1 MPILYDM
8 PLYRPPSEGNNLI
21 VQATVGC
28 SFNHCTFC
36 SMYFTKDYR
45 ARPLAEIFAD
55 IDAGARDWPTV
66 HRVFLADGDAMTLP
80 TEHLVEILDYLAARL
95 PNLARVSAYATPK
108 NLNEKSIEEMAAL
121 RRKKLNLVYLGIE
134 SGATAVL
141 KRIRK
146 GASQDSIAKALAR
159 AREAG
164 LKVSATVIL
173 GLGGRANW
181 QEHIEGTAELVN
193 REPPTYLS
201 TLQLDLEP
209 AVYARFME
217 AQGSGFE
224 FQDDEGILAEQEQLL
239 GLLDPP
245 RPVIFRSNHASNC
258 LPLAGNLPRDK
269 DALLAT
275 VAAAR
280 AGAQPLRPRW
290 IRGM

>member
-217 AQGSGFE
+217 AQATWSRRFMQGSWRRRG
-224 FQDDEGILAEQEQLL
+224 
-239 GLLDPP
+239 P
-245 RPVIFRSNHASNC
+245 ASNSRTTRES
-258 LPLAGNLPRDK
+258 LPSRSSSWVSS
-269 DALLAT
+269 T
-275 VAAAR
+275 RRAR
-280 AGAQPLRPRW
+280 
-290 IRGM
+290 